1 MSLIIKVFLIQLTD
15 EWDCSDIRMIADE
28 VDGLVRAV
36 DDVDDSV
43 GHASFLQEINL
54 EVKI

>member
-28 VDGLVRAV
+28 VDGLVRSV

>member
-1 MSLIIKVFLIQLTD
+1 MSLIIRVFLIQLTD